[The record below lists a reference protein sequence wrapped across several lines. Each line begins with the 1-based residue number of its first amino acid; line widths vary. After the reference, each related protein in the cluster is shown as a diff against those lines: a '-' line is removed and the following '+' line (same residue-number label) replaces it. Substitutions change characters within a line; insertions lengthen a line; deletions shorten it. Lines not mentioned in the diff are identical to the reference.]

1 MVAFLDPWRG
11 AAVLGG
17 EGHAPVVA
25 VLLAC
30 AKARVPPG
38 SSRSHNPRNPSSPRL
53 PPVAITA
60 RRRGLGRQKAQ
71 GGFDGSFPAKLVPGR
86 SSQGR
91 PVTGQGGKQCKSD
104 SLRSRP

>member
-1 MVAFLDPWRG
+1 MPIPVSS
-11 AAVLGG
+11 AARKRKRQASGWHPAASL
-17 EGHAPVVA
+17 
-25 VLLAC
+25 
-30 AKARVPPG
+30 RVTGVTAGCP
-38 SSRSHNPRNPSSPRL
+38 SPRL

-71 GGFDGSFPAKLVPGR
+71 DGFDGSFPTKLVPGR